1 MSLAELK
8 SALTAG
14 RADHRTLAEG
24 AYATLHE
31 AIVTGV
37 LGPDERLPIGDLAE
51 VLRVSP
57 MPVREALRRLESVG
71 LVENVPHRG
80 ARVAGLSIEDLTEV
94 YEVRLTL
101 EQLAIRHGA
110 ERFTEQDR
118 ERAQDA
124 LERTYL
130 AHRED
135 RMVDA
140 WRAHTDFHFAL
151 YRASGSHWLMR
162 LIYPVWE
169 STERY
174 RFAVEP
180 IRRSLD
186 DRSGEHERM
195 LAACARHDPDAADFE
210 LHNHLVRTANM
221 IAQAMGA
228 PRPFK
233 LQRRRRNSDPAPA
246 GV

>member
-8 SALTAG
+8 SALDAG
-14 RADHRTLAEG
+14 RSDHRTLAEG
-24 AYATLHE
+24 AYAMLHE
-31 AIVTGV
+31 AIVTG
-37 LGPDERLPIGDLAE
+37 LLEPDERLPIGDLAG

-71 LVENVPHRG
+71 LVENIPHRG

-94 YEVRLTL
+94 YEARLAL
-101 EQLAIRHGA
+101 EALAIRHGA
-110 ERFTEQDR
+110 ERFTEEAR
-118 ERAQDA
+118 ERAEDA
-124 LERTYL
+124 LRRTV
-130 AHRED
+130 AAQRED
-135 RMVDA
+135 RIADA

-151 YRASGSHWLMR
+151 YHASGSRWLMR

-174 RFAVEP
+174 RLAVEP
-180 IRRSLD
+180 VRRSLD

-195 LAACARHDPDAADFE
+195 LAACARHDQDAAAFE
-210 LHNHLVRTANM
+210 LHNHLVRTANV

-228 PRPFK
+228 PRPFR
-233 LQRRRRNSDPAPA
+233 LQPRRRQTAASA
-246 GV
+246 

>member
-1 MSLAELK
+1 MV
-8 SALTAG
+8 AG
-14 RADHRTLAEG
+14 RSDHRTLAER

-37 LGPDERLPIGDLAE
+37 LEPDERLPIGDLAE

-71 LVENVPHRG
+71 LVENIPHRG
-80 ARVAGLSIEDLTEV
+80 ARVAELSIEDLTEV
-94 YEVRLTL
+94 YEARLTL
-101 EQLAIRHGA
+101 EQLAIHHGA
-110 ERFTEQDR
+110 EHFSEEDR

-124 LERTYL
+124 LDRIYA
-130 AHRED
+130 AHGEN
-135 RMVDA
+135 RMTDA
-140 WRAHTDFHFAL
+140 WRAHTEFHFAL
-151 YRASGSHWLMR
+151 YNASHSRWLMR

-180 IRRSLD
+180 IRRRLD
-186 DRSGEHERM
+186 DRGGEHERI
-195 LAACARHDPDAADFE
+195 LAACVRHDPDAAAFE
-210 LHNHLVRTANM
+210 LHNHLVRTANV

-233 LQRRRRNSDPAPA
+233 LYRRREQVAAAR
-246 GV
+246 